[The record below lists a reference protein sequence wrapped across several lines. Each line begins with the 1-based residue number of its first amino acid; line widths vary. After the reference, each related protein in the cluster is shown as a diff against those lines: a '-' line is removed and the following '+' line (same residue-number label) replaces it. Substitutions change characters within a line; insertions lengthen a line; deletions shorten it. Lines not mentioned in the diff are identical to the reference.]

1 LDAAPT
7 VTLGSRGNTQ
17 SSTSSVLSPFATP
30 STSELLRATDVTSQN
45 NGAAAEENIPN
56 DPASGP
62 ANQSGDTSGE
72 SSTSTTTS
80 DTETTGDTEA
90 TGVSGDNVT
99 VETTETTE
107 TNETTGSKADSL
119 NVKLNANLGD
129 IAANRDGDIA
139 ASGLLPGSDII
150 VEVHSTPVEVGRF
163 VVDGNGNASGSFQL
177 PQNLE
182 DGEHRIVTHGLLPN
196 GKAVGRDYGFAIS
209 GRRIARVAAVAGV
222 QYPIRSPGVVDQ
234 LAVYS
239 PAGDA
244 KTILQTQGQLFAVLA
259 AAGAAAVATQ
269 GARGRTRSTKTAA
282 AGAPKEGGG
291 YTELFAAEAV
301 FEALDGDDPML
312 RRGDRSRTWRW
323 KGAERVDRWSRDIP
337 DPVNRFSPLAA
348 RAVSDGMW
356 LRAAFGPLALVLPAV
371 GIVLG
376 MAAAFNAG
384 GTYLPPAVGFVA
396 AILILGIADAGAGAI
411 AGLGYVATTALLGGL
426 PTATNVRS
434 TAGLVTLW
442 FAPVLGAA
450 MIRPIRRALDGSRE
464 SKVERLGDCVIGPM
478 FGAWTA
484 QSAVWALSGLA
495 GRELPI
501 GGYVGR
507 LTLIAGATLLVRYL
521 LETLVLHW
529 YPKRSLMTHC
539 GEPDETPR
547 LQQIGSVAVRSLTF
561 IFVANAFYPL
571 SWQLLFGAGTLA
583 FSILAYLEWFADRA
597 PNISFLHRFVPGE
610 LTMMAVLLVAC
621 DFIARALPRWEPDP
635 DRSMLMGIV
644 YFGIPTIV
652 LGLLALVGRE
662 GKRPEWKQWHYVLGI
677 PLTAALAK
685 VMFFA

>member
-1 LDAAPT
+1 MSATDSGEPTGIETSGTPLDQLKQSDDT
-7 VTLGSRGNTQ
+7 GSATDTIGNT
-17 SSTSSVLSPFATP
+17 ATVA
-30 STSELLRATDVTSQN
+30 SETTDNAYNADATD
-45 NGAAAEENIPN
+45 
-56 DPASGP
+56 P
-62 ANQSGDTSGE
+62 ANTGE
-72 SSTSTTTS
+72 KT
-80 DTETTGDTEA
+80 
-90 TGVSGDNVT
+90 
-99 VETTETTE
+99 
-107 TNETTGSKADSL
+107 DSL

-150 VEVHSTPVEVGRF
+150 VEVHSTPIEVGRF
-163 VVDGNGNASGSFQL
+163 VVDSTGNATGSFQL
-177 PQNLE
+177 PAKLE
-182 DGEHRIVTHGLLPN
+182 DGNHRIVTHGLLPN
-196 GKAVGRDYGFAIS
+196 GKAVGRDYAFVIS
-209 GRRIARVAAVAGV
+209 GHRIARIAATAGAS
-222 QYPIRSPGVVDQ
+222 YPIDVPGAVDQ

-239 PAGDA
+239 PANDVT
-244 KTILQTQGQLFAVLA
+244 KVLHTQGQLFAVLA

-269 GARGRTRSTKTAA
+269 GARGRSRSSKTAA
-282 AGAPKEGGG
+282 AAEEGGG
-291 YTELFAAEAV
+291 YTELFSAEGV
-301 FEALDGDDPML
+301 FESLDGNPTML
-312 RRGDRSRTWRW
+312 AFGDRSWTWRW

-337 DPVNRFSPLAA
+337 DPVNRYSPLAA

-356 LRAAFGPLALVLPAV
+356 LRAAFGPLALILPAV
-371 GIVLG
+371 GLALG
-376 MAAAFNAG
+376 IAAAFNTG

-396 AILILGIADAGAGAI
+396 AILVLGIVDAGAGAI
-411 AGLGYVATTALLGGL
+411 AGLGYVVATLALGGL
-426 PTATNVRS
+426 PTAPNIRS

-501 GGYVGR
+501 GNYVGR
-507 LTLIAGATLLVRYL
+507 LTLLAGATLLARYL

-547 LQQIGSVAVRSLTF
+547 LQQVGSVAVRALTF
-561 IFVANAFYPL
+561 IFVANAFYPV

-583 FSILAYLEWFADRA
+583 FSILAYFEWIADRA
-597 PNISFLHRFVPGE
+597 PNVAFLHRFVPGE

-621 DFIARALPRWEPDP
+621 DFIARALPGWEPDP
-635 DRSMLMGIV
+635 NRGMLMGIV

-652 LGLLALVGRE
+652 LAFLALVGRE

-677 PLTAALAK
+677 PLAAALAK

>member
-1 LDAAPT
+1 LSAVETPPASEVPSAANAEKQIDAKGAEVNEP
-7 VTLGSRGNTQ
+7 
-17 SSTSSVLSPFATP
+17 
-30 STSELLRATDVTSQN
+30 ATDTLKQT
-45 NGAAAEENIPN
+45 N
-56 DPASGP
+56 DTISNSFNTGD
-62 ANQSGDTSGE
+62 SGDSGATGDPE
-72 SSTSTTTS
+72 SSGV
-80 DTETTGDTEA
+80 DGDKT
-90 TGVSGDNVT
+90 
-99 VETTETTE
+99 
-107 TNETTGSKADSL
+107 DSL

-129 IAANRDGDIA
+129 IAANRDGDIS

-150 VEVHSTPVEVGRF
+150 VEVHSTPIEVGRF
-163 VVDGNGNASGSFQL
+163 VVDSKGNASGSFQL
-177 PQNLE
+177 PQSLE
-182 DGEHRIVTHGLLPN
+182 DGDHRIVTHGLLPN

-209 GRRIARVAAVAGV
+209 GKRIARVAAVAGA
-222 QYPIRSPGVVDQ
+222 QYSIRGPGVVDQ

-244 KTILQTQGQLFAVLA
+244 KTILQTQGQLFAVIA

-269 GARGRTRSTKTAA
+269 GARGRSGSRSRSTKTTA
-282 AGAPKEGGG
+282 AGAPEEGGG
-291 YTELFAAEAV
+291 YTELFAAEGV
-301 FEALDGDDPML
+301 FETLDGDNAML
-312 RRGDRSRTWRW
+312 SRGDRSRTWRW
-323 KGAERVDRWSRDIP
+323 KGAERIDRWSRDIP

-356 LRAAFGPLALVLPAV
+356 LRAAFGPLALLLPAV
-371 GIVLG
+371 GVALG
-376 MAAAFNAG
+376 IAAAFNTG
-384 GTYLPPAVGFVA
+384 GTYLPPAFGFVA
-396 AILILGIADAGAGAI
+396 AILVLGIADAGAGAI
-411 AGLGYVATTALLGGL
+411 ASIGYVGTTLVLGGL

-501 GGYVGR
+501 GDDVRR
-507 LTLIAGATLLVRYL
+507 LTLLAGVTLLARYL

-561 IFVANAFYPL
+561 IFVANAFYPV

-610 LTMMAVLLVAC
+610 LTMMALLLVAC
-621 DFIARALPRWEPDP
+621 DFIARALPGWEPDP
-635 DRSMLMGIV
+635 DRGMLMGIV

-677 PLTAALAK
+677 PITAALAK

>member
-1 LDAAPT
+1 MSATDTGEQTGIETSGTPLDQLNQSDDT
-7 VTLGSRGNTQ
+7 GSATDTIGNT
-17 SSTSSVLSPFATP
+17 ATVA
-30 STSELLRATDVTSQN
+30 SETTDNAYNADATD
-45 NGAAAEENIPN
+45 
-56 DPASGP
+56 P
-62 ANQSGDTSGE
+62 ANAGE
-72 SSTSTTTS
+72 KT
-80 DTETTGDTEA
+80 
-90 TGVSGDNVT
+90 
-99 VETTETTE
+99 
-107 TNETTGSKADSL
+107 DSL

-150 VEVHSTPVEVGRF
+150 VEVHSTPIEVGRF
-163 VVDGNGNASGSFQL
+163 VVDSTGNATGSFQL
-177 PQNLE
+177 PANLE
-182 DGEHRIVTHGLLPN
+182 DGNHRVVTHGLLPN
-196 GKAVGRDYGFAIS
+196 GKAVGRDYAFVIS
-209 GRRIARVAAVAGV
+209 GHRIARIAATAGAS
-222 QYPIRSPGVVDQ
+222 YPIDVPGAVDQ

-239 PAGDA
+239 PANDVT
-244 KTILQTQGQLFAVLA
+244 KVLHTQGQLFAVLA

-269 GARGRTRSTKTAA
+269 GARGRSRSSKTAA
-282 AGAPKEGGG
+282 AAEEGGG
-291 YTELFAAEAV
+291 YTELFSAEGV
-301 FEALDGDDPML
+301 FESLDGNPAML
-312 RRGDRSRTWRW
+312 AFGDRSWTWRW

-337 DPVNRFSPLAA
+337 DPVNRYSPLAA

-356 LRAAFGPLALVLPAV
+356 LRAAFGPLALILPAV
-371 GIVLG
+371 GLALG
-376 MAAAFNAG
+376 IAAAFNTG

-396 AILILGIADAGAGAI
+396 AILVLGIVDAGAGAI
-411 AGLGYVATTALLGGL
+411 AGLGYVVATLALGGL
-426 PTATNVRS
+426 PTAPNIRS

-501 GGYVGR
+501 GNYVGR
-507 LTLIAGATLLVRYL
+507 LTLLAGATLLARYL
-521 LETLVLHW
+521 LETLVLRW

-547 LQQIGSVAVRSLTF
+547 LQQVGSVAVRALTF
-561 IFVANAFYPL
+561 IFVANAFYPV

-583 FSILAYLEWFADRA
+583 FSILAYFEWIADRA
-597 PNISFLHRFVPGE
+597 PNVAFLHRFVPGE

-621 DFIARALPRWEPDP
+621 DFIARALPGWEPDP
-635 DRSMLMGIV
+635 NRGMLMGIV

-652 LGLLALVGRE
+652 LAFLALVGRE
-662 GKRPEWKQWHYVLGI
+662 GNRPEWKQWHYVLGI

>member
-1 LDAAPT
+1 M
-7 VTLGSRGNTQ
+7 S
-17 SSTSSVLSPFATP
+17 
-30 STSELLRATDVTSQN
+30 
-45 NGAAAEENIPN
+45 
-56 DPASGP
+56 
-62 ANQSGDTSGE
+62 
-72 SSTSTTTS
+72 
-80 DTETTGDTEA
+80 
-90 TGVSGDNVT
+90 
-99 VETTETTE
+99 
-107 TNETTGSKADSL
+107 
-119 NVKLNANLGD
+119 VKLNANLGD

-139 ASGLLPGSDII
+139 ASGLLPGSDIV
-150 VEVHSTPVEVGRF
+150 VEVHSTPIEVGRF
-163 VVDGNGNASGSFQL
+163 VVDSFGNATGSFRL
-177 PQNLE
+177 PENLD
-182 DGEHRIVTHGLLPN
+182 DGAHRIVTHGLLPN
-196 GKAVGRDYGFAIS
+196 GKAVGRDYAFAIS
-209 GRRIARVAAVAGV
+209 GNRIARMAATAGSTYPIVGPGAVA
-222 QYPIRSPGVVDQ
+222 Q
-234 LAVYS
+234 LALYS
-239 PAGDA
+239 PARDLN
-244 KTILQTQGQLFAVLA
+244 KVLQTQGQLFAVIA

-269 GARGRTRSTKTAA
+269 GARGRSRSSKAA
-282 AGAPKEGGG
+282 AVATAEEGGG
-291 YTELFAAEAV
+291 YTELFAAEGV

-312 RRGDRSRTWRW
+312 SWGDRSRTWRW
-323 KGAERVDRWSRDIP
+323 NGADRIDRWSRDLP
-337 DPVNRFSPLAA
+337 DPINRYSPLAA

-356 LRAAFGPLALVLPAV
+356 LRAAFGPLALVLPAIGV
-371 GIVLG
+371 ALG
-376 MAAAFNAG
+376 VAAAFNTG

-396 AILILGIADAGAGAI
+396 AILVLGIVDAGAGAI
-411 AGLGYVATTALLGGL
+411 AGLGYVATTLVLGGM
-426 PTATNVRS
+426 PTAPNIRS

-450 MIRPIRRALDGSRE
+450 MIRPIRRALDGSHE

-501 GGYVGR
+501 GNYVGR
-507 LTLIAGATLLVRYL
+507 LTLLAGATLFARYL

-547 LQQIGSVAVRSLTF
+547 LQQVTSVTIRALTF
-561 IFVANAFYPL
+561 IFVANAFYPV

-583 FSILAYLEWFADRA
+583 FSILAYLEWFAERA
-597 PNISFLHRFVPGE
+597 PNLSFLHRFVPGE

-621 DFIARALPRWEPDP
+621 DFIARALPGWEPDP
-635 DRSMLMGIV
+635 DRGMLMGIV

-652 LGLLALVGRE
+652 LAFLALVGRE